1 VLVTQLVLVLTAPFL
16 LWKRRNYLPFDT
28 SGTREDPATWNTSCT
43 SRDVVIDEI
52 EPLPDSHNDYRAV
65 AQNFLRMLIQADTF
79 MSKSEDA
86 RLAWVCVAI
95 AFRLTSVRNLSLT
108 EIASQLGVSTRV
120 LSRKTAQAR
129 AVIGLADGARLPVL
143 ADQATSPRL

>member
-1 VLVTQLVLVLTAPFL
+1 VTFSRD
-16 LWKRRNYLPFDT
+16 KRRNINYGQSFD
-28 SGTREDPATWNTSCT
+28 SADPSTWNTVCT
-43 SRDVVIDEI
+43 SRDVIIDEI
-52 EPLPDSHNDYRAV
+52 EPLPDAHNDYRAV
-65 AQNFLRMLIQADTF
+65 AQSFLRMLIQADAF

-108 EIASQLGVSTRV
+108 EIASQLGVSTRA

-143 ADQATSPRL
+143 SDQATAPRL